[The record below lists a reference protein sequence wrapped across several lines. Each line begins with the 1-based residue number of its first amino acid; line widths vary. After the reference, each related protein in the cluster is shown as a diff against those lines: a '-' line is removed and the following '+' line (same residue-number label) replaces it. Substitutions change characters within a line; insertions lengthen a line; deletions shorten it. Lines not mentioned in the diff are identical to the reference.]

1 VTDFLFSQPAAPTVQ
16 INAAPATVINVLL
29 SSWALTVDAAEG
41 IAVEEWIAQTAA
53 QLTPA
58 QRSFNRLLFAAFGAA
73 LLPPDPPADFPAYF
87 DWLAAQPAASFRAQ
101 LPEAAQW
108 IESTGQPGEMTALL
122 ADPPAL
128 QTQIVAHLRMLWEN
142 WFAAE
147 WQRPHARLLS
157 RMTQNINELIFSQP
171 QWQAA
176 DPVDALRHLLQTEPD
191 ARQLAQ
197 VAGVQRIVLVFSPHL
212 RVHCTRLGSS
222 DTLWVVRTFDPQL
235 LRREPLRRAEVLG
248 PLGALADETRLRILE
263 LLVEHGEQRA
273 QEIIAHLAGSQG
285 NVSRHLKQLAG
296 AGFVRERRAGD
307 ANKLYTYDPAGLQRL
322 QFLTRHLLSSH
333 NVQAV
338 GHEAAAAAQL
348 SQVRADAPPDLRG
361 LLDKQG
367 RITRWSSKLKEQAVM
382 LEYLIAKFEPERGYT
397 EAQVNELL
405 QCWYLDADFV
415 LVRRSLID
423 AGLLQRTKDGARY
436 WRAS

>member
-1 VTDFLFSQPAAPTVQ
+1 MTDFPFSQPAAPTAQVS
-16 INAAPATVINVLL
+16 AAPATVINVLL
-29 SSWALTVDAAEG
+29 SSWALTAEAVEGVAA
-41 IAVEEWIAQTAA
+41 EEWIAQTAA

-73 LLPPDPPADFPAYF
+73 LLPPDPPADFPAYL
-87 DWLAAQPAASFRAQ
+87 DWLAAPPTAHFHAQ
-101 LPEAAQW
+101 SAESAPRIAPLPLPSEA
-108 IESTGQPGEMTALL
+108 ALL

-128 QTQIVAHLRMLWEN
+128 QGQIVAHLRMLWES
-142 WFAAE
+142 WLAAE

-157 RMTQNINELIFSQP
+157 RMTQSINELIFSQP
-171 QWQAA
+171 QWQSA
-176 DPVDALRHLLQTEPD
+176 DPVDALRYLLQTEPD

-197 VAGVQRIVLVFSPHL
+197 VSGVQRIVLVFSPHL
-212 RVHCTRLGSS
+212 RAHCTRLGSS

-235 LRREPLRRAEVLG
+235 MRREPLRRAEVLG

-307 ANKLYTYDPAGLQRL
+307 ANKLYTYDPAGLKRL
-322 QFLTRHLLSSH
+322 QFVMRNLLSSH
-333 NVQAV
+333 NAQAA
-338 GHEAAAAAQL
+338 GSEAADVAQL
-348 SQVRADAPPDLRG
+348 SQVRADAPPELRG

-367 RITRWSSKLKEQAVM
+367 RITRWASKLKEQAVM

-405 QCWYLDADFV
+405 QRWYLDADFV
-415 LVRRSLID
+415 LVRRSMID
-423 AGLLQRTKDGARY
+423 AGLLHRTKDGARY